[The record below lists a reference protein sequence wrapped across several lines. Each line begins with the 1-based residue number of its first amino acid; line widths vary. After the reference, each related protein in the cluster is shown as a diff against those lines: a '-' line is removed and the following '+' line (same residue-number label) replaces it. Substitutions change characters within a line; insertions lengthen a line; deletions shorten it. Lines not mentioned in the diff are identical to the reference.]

1 MLKMFSVI
9 GGLWYA
15 LFSGPSLFFLGDE
28 VGEYRF
34 STQEDAILFLYLY
47 GEAHFIFIWGG
58 ATLCLVVEAEGGAS

>member
-15 LFSGPSLFFLGDE
+15 PFSGPSLFVFSDE
-28 VGEYRF
+28 VGECRF

-47 GEAHFIFIWGG
+47 GEAQH
-58 ATLCLVVEAEGGAS
+58 SS